1 MRHLVLL
8 NGFNSSLRT
17 AIMDAP
23 QKVPEKA
30 DPKRQWRL
38 SRYDSGF

>member
-1 MRHLVLL
+1 VRHLVLI
-8 NGFNSSLRT
+8 NGFNSSLRI

-30 DPKRQWRL
+30 DPKRWWRL
-38 SRYDSGF
+38 SR